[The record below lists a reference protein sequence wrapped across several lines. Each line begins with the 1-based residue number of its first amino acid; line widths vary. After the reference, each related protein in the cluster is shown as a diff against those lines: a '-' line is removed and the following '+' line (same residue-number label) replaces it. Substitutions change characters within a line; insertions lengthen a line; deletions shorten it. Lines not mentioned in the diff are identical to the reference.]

1 MLKHIVMWK
10 LKDLAEGKTKI
21 ENAKMMKFMLEG
33 LKEKISEIDHI
44 EVGLNV
50 IASEAAFDVVLYSEF
65 KDQKAL
71 ETYQKHPE
79 HVKVADFVGKIKEER
94 VVVDY
99 II

>member
-1 MLKHIVMWK
+1 MWK
-10 LKDLAEGKTKI
+10 LKDLAEGKTKV
-21 ENAKMMKFMLEG
+21 ENAKTMKFMLEG
-33 LKEKISEIDHI
+33 LKEKIDEIDHI
-44 EVGLNV
+44 EVGLN
-50 IASEAAFDVVLYSEF
+50 IMSSEAAYDVALYSEF

-99 II
+99 FI